1 MRDKKVRTKIHVN
14 QHIIKSNRKKDL
26 EEPVFTVKQGSG
38 RPTRYAKKVIIDGPS
53 QLVYNPKKPL
63 SCGAHVW
70 IETSSTVYLM
80 GEKSFADL
88 KR

>member
-1 MRDKKVRTKIHVN
+1 MKRKTKTKIHVN

-38 RPTRYAKKVIIDGPS
+38 RPTRYAKGVIIDGPS
-53 QLVYNPKKPL
+53 QLVYRPNKPL

-70 IETSSTVYLM
+70 IETIADVYLT
-80 GEKSFADL
+80 GEKKFEDL